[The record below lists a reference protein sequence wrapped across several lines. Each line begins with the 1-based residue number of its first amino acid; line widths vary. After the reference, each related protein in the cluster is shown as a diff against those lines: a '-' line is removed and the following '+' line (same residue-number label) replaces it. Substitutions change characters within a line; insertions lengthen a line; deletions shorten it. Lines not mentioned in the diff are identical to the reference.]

1 LTISLDPLGLFPAH
15 ESGSPNRR
23 SATSTKR
30 GSILR
35 AKAGRP
41 TRSAAKI
48 AVPDPANVSH
58 RRWPHEKEQ
67 IKDAVRSESD
77 PFSLLSPVTLK
88 KPRKRHS

>member
-1 LTISLDPLGLFPAH
+1 LYA
-15 ESGSPNRR
+15 E
-23 SATSTKR
+23 
-30 GSILR
+30 
-35 AKAGRP
+35 
-41 TRSAAKI
+41 
-48 AVPDPANVSH
+48 H